1 MSNKPSHVSLV
12 WCDNLS
18 TVFSLV
24 NPILHSLTKHMELDF
39 YFVSEKVIEK
49 KLQVHHV
56 LSLDQTTNILTKA
69 ISASHFH

>member
-1 MSNKPSHVSLV
+1 
-12 WCDNLS
+12 
-18 TVFSLV
+18 
-24 NPILHSLTKHMELDF
+24 MELDF

-69 ISASHFH
+69 LSASHFH

>member
-49 KLQVHHV
+49 TLQVHHV